1 MKKEFPPQMHL
12 AAKHSAKGQVR
23 LPGSKS
29 ISNRA
34 LLLAALA
41 NGTTELKGLLDSDD
55 TQVMRAGLA
64 KLGISLTQTGSNP
77 NGNQDWNI
85 TGCGGRFN
93 IRSGEISLGNAGTAV
108 RSLTAAL
115 AMQNT
120 RDSDKPTVNREGYVI
135 DGIARMRERP
145 IGDLV
150 DGLRQAGCSV
160 DYIGNA
166 GFPPLRLNES
176 KVWTGREISVR
187 GDVSSQ
193 FLSALLMALPLTGQA
208 NTVRVEGELISK
220 PYVEITLDV
229 MRRFGVTVKRDGWER
244 FAIPGMKYSAPG
256 AYEVEGDLSS
266 ASYFLA
272 AGAIGGKNGGKNAG
286 PVRVEG
292 AGKHS
297 IQGDLAFCDALA
309 AMGAVIEQG
318 DDWLQASAPVGKLKA
333 VQMDFNHIPDAAMT
347 IAVLG
352 LFATGTTKLTNIA
365 SWRVKETDRIHAMAT
380 ELTKLGAIVES
391 GDDWLSVQAPT
402 KINENVVIHTYD
414 DHRIAM
420 CFSLVSLAGVPI
432 IIDDPKCVAKTVPN
446 FFEAFASVVS

>member
-1 MKKEFPPQMHL
+1 MKKEFPPQIHL
-12 AAKHSAKGQVR
+12 LPKRSAKGNVR

-41 NGTTELKGLLDSDD
+41 QGTTALKGLLDSDD

-64 KLGISLTQTGSNP
+64 KLGIPLKQTGSNP
-77 NGNQDWNI
+77 NGNQDWSI
-85 TGCGGRFN
+85 TGCGGRFAV
-93 IRSGEISLGNAGTAV
+93 RSGEISLGNAGTAV
-108 RSLTAAL
+108 RSLAAAL

-120 RDSDKPTVNREGYVI
+120 AGNDSVSDGYVI

-150 DGLRQAGCSV
+150 DGLRQAGCSI

-208 NTVRVEGELISK
+208 NTVRVDGELISK

-229 MRRFGVTVKRDGWER
+229 MRRFGVNVKRDSWQR
-244 FAIPGMKYSAPG
+244 FAIPGMKYTAPTM
-256 AYEVEGDLSS
+256 YEVEGDLSS

-272 AGAIGGKNGGKNAG
+272 AGAVSGG

-292 AGKHS
+292 AGKSS

-309 AMGAVIEQG
+309 AMGAVVDRG
-318 DDWLQASAPVGKLKA
+318 DNWLQASAPAEKLKA

-391 GDDWLSVQAPT
+391 GDDWLSVQAPA

-420 CFSLVSLAGVPI
+420 CFSLVSLAGLSI
-432 IIDDPKCVAKTVPN
+432 TIDDPKCVAKTVPN